1 MRAQYA
7 GQGGNSYKYHNGI
20 QGIKEAKNKP
30 KKTKLDLDFE
40 ALLFFLARI
49 RNPGFA

>member
-7 GQGGNSYKYHNGI
+7 GTDGNAYRYHNGLA
-20 QGIKEAKNKP
+20 GIEEDKRKP

-40 ALLFFLARI
+40 MLISFFGRLQD
-49 RNPGFA
+49 PGK